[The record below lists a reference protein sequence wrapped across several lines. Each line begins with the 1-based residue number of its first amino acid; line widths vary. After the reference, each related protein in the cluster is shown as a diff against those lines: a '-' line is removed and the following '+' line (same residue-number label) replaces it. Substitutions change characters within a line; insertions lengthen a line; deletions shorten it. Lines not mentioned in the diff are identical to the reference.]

1 MEKKVIVKV
10 EDVSIKFSLASEK
23 FDGFKEYFI
32 QRVKKKIT
40 YQDFWALQDVSF
52 EVYKGET
59 LGLIGVNG
67 SGKSTMLKIIAGVM
81 KPTCGSVKTSGVIA
95 PLIELGAGFDFDLT
109 AKENIFLNG
118 TLLGYTREY
127 LEEHYEEIVEF
138 SELDQ
143 FMDVPVKNF
152 SSGMFS
158 RLAFA
163 VATIGQPDILI
174 VDEVLSVGDFHFQQK
189 CEARINRMKENGAT
203 ILFVSHNMEQVRN
216 LCSRIVWLEHG
227 RVRSIGDADV
237 LFREYQKAEYE
248 GKMRKVEKLAAVIV
262 LILLAFVYGHVHKTH
277 AIYDRMIENDQYVMM
292 DVSQDQ
298 ISQEFVCEEETLD
311 GIQVKCQNLQ
321 EDPETEIRIY
331 LQDCEN
337 GETVAESVKKAGD
350 IKAGKFNEFSF
361 DTVSSC
367 RGKAYKVVFEKDS
380 IALYAEKTSEEGTNL
395 KINSEESEGTLILK
409 TVTYRFDIETFC
421 VFLLLVLYIC
431 VFFQFLNW
439 LFSR

>member
-1 MEKKVIVKV
+1 
-10 EDVSIKFSLASEK
+10 
-23 FDGFKEYFI
+23 
-32 QRVKKKIT
+32 
-40 YQDFWALQDVSF
+40 
-52 EVYKGET
+52 
-59 LGLIGVNG
+59 
-67 SGKSTMLKIIAGVM
+67 
-81 KPTCGSVKTSGVIA
+81 
-95 PLIELGAGFDFDLT
+95 
-109 AKENIFLNG
+109 
-118 TLLGYTREY
+118 
-127 LEEHYEEIVEF
+127 
-138 SELDQ
+138 
-143 FMDVPVKNF
+143 
-152 SSGMFS
+152 
-158 RLAFA
+158 
-163 VATIGQPDILI
+163 
-174 VDEVLSVGDFHFQQK
+174 
-189 CEARINRMKENGAT
+189 
-203 ILFVSHNMEQVRN
+203 
-216 LCSRIVWLEHG
+216 
-227 RVRSIGDADV
+227 
-237 LFREYQKAEYE
+237 
-248 GKMRKVEKLAAVIV
+248 MRKVEKLAAVIV

-311 GIQVKCQNLQ
+311 GIQVKRQNLQ

-380 IALYAEKTSEEGTNL
+380 IALYTEKTSEKGTNL

-409 TVTYRFDIETFC
+409 TVTYRFDIETFY

>member
-1 MEKKVIVKV
+1 
-10 EDVSIKFSLASEK
+10 
-23 FDGFKEYFI
+23 
-32 QRVKKKIT
+32 
-40 YQDFWALQDVSF
+40 
-52 EVYKGET
+52 
-59 LGLIGVNG
+59 
-67 SGKSTMLKIIAGVM
+67 
-81 KPTCGSVKTSGVIA
+81 
-95 PLIELGAGFDFDLT
+95 
-109 AKENIFLNG
+109 
-118 TLLGYTREY
+118 
-127 LEEHYEEIVEF
+127 
-138 SELDQ
+138 
-143 FMDVPVKNF
+143 
-152 SSGMFS
+152 
-158 RLAFA
+158 
-163 VATIGQPDILI
+163 
-174 VDEVLSVGDFHFQQK
+174 
-189 CEARINRMKENGAT
+189 
-203 ILFVSHNMEQVRN
+203 
-216 LCSRIVWLEHG
+216 
-227 RVRSIGDADV
+227 
-237 LFREYQKAEYE
+237 
-248 GKMRKVEKLAAVIV
+248 MRKVKKLAAVIV

-298 ISQEFVCEEETLD
+298 ISQKFVCEEEILD

-321 EDPETEIRIY
+321 EDPEAEIRVY

-337 GETVAESVKKAGD
+337 GGIVAKSVKKAGD

>member
-1 MEKKVIVKV
+1 
-10 EDVSIKFSLASEK
+10 
-23 FDGFKEYFI
+23 
-32 QRVKKKIT
+32 
-40 YQDFWALQDVSF
+40 
-52 EVYKGET
+52 
-59 LGLIGVNG
+59 
-67 SGKSTMLKIIAGVM
+67 
-81 KPTCGSVKTSGVIA
+81 
-95 PLIELGAGFDFDLT
+95 
-109 AKENIFLNG
+109 
-118 TLLGYTREY
+118 
-127 LEEHYEEIVEF
+127 
-138 SELDQ
+138 
-143 FMDVPVKNF
+143 
-152 SSGMFS
+152 
-158 RLAFA
+158 
-163 VATIGQPDILI
+163 
-174 VDEVLSVGDFHFQQK
+174 
-189 CEARINRMKENGAT
+189 
-203 ILFVSHNMEQVRN
+203 
-216 LCSRIVWLEHG
+216 
-227 RVRSIGDADV
+227 
-237 LFREYQKAEYE
+237 
-248 GKMRKVEKLAAVIV
+248 MRKVEKLAAVIV

-361 DTVSSC
+361 E
-367 RGKAYKVVFEKDS
+367 VVFEKDS
-380 IALYAEKTSEEGTNL
+380 IALYTEKTSEEGTNL